1 MFGLTAVLSSKQL
14 LGRRILPNSTELT
27 VAFKPCIRC
36 RNYFGITGRSTYI
49 GAEPVGAFELRW
61 PPRAVHASSEQSG
74 CSCWAVSTSLNK
86 FGTEGALAGETC
98 TR

>member
-36 RNYFGITGRSTYI
+36 RNKFWNYRPQYVYRR
-49 GAEPVGAFELRW
+49 GASRRL
-61 PPRAVHASSEQSG
+61 
-74 CSCWAVSTSLNK
+74 
-86 FGTEGALAGETC
+86 
-98 TR
+98 